1 MNRIF
6 NLIWSKTKEKWIVVS
21 EKVKGNGKVPSSPL
35 RSLAALTALF
45 MGGVP
50 AYAIDPGSLPTEGQ
64 ITAGSGTI
72 TTSGT
77 QMTVNQSSQQLIANW
92 GTFNIGENAAVRF
105 NQPNSSSAALN
116 RIFDQNP
123 SQIMGSLSSN
133 GQVFLLNPAGI
144 IFGKT
149 ARVDVGGLVASS
161 LNMLDSDFLAG
172 KYTFTGNGSSGA
184 LLNQG
189 VINTA
194 NGGVV
199 ALMAPTV
206 TNEGSITANSGSVLL
221 TAGNK
226 VSLDFTG
233 DGLISYTV
241 DQGAVDALVENKGL
255 IKADGGLVVMTS
267 RAADALHM
275 ATTTNS
281 GVIEAHTIQNKAGR
295 ILLLSDMAN
304 GQTNVGGTLDASAPN
319 SGDGGFIETSAGRV
333 KISDGT
339 IVTTLAPKGKTGMWL
354 IDPDGFTIAATGGD
368 MTGSFLSSSLDVT
381 GVEIKSVNGSSGSDG
396 NINVNDVV
404 SWSKNKLTL
413 TATNDIN
420 INAVMTVCG
429 TSSLDLEPGSKQVNM
444 GFKPDGTFK
453 GRVDFFQANGTTP
466 RSGIGFLTINA
477 HDYTV
482 ITELGTNN
490 SSKTGTDLQGINGV
504 SGYYALGGDINASAT
519 GSWTVGG
526 FTPIG
531 SFTGTFDG
539 LGHTISSLTIN
550 RPEDSEIGLFGNS
563 NGIIRNVGLIN
574 ASVTGNSSVGAL
586 VGYNDYGSTITNSYA
601 TGSMTGNGNF
611 VGGLVGY
618 NYGSITDSYATGSV
632 TGSGDDVGG
641 LVGYNGGFIKNSFYD
656 MGTAII
662 KVGNGSSEPL
672 LAAVTP
678 YGIYGAQFND
688 WLSSTGKSA
697 KSLVITDYFTLL
709 DGYYSLD
716 DLGDVKNI
724 LGFVNDTNV
733 KKFRLTNDIA
743 LPGGFWIPL
752 FNAAELDGAGH
763 KFTGLSVNQPMN
775 NQIGMIGLLGH
786 DSTINNLG
794 VTGLTITGSS
804 SVGGLVGDNHGTISD
819 SYATGSV
826 EGKSNIGGLVGNNSG
841 SITDSYSTGNVTGSG
856 NDVGGLVGYNGGTIK
871 NSFYNMTTSEI
882 KVGDSQGGTLDAAV
896 TPYGI
901 YGDQFNDWLSD
912 SGKSA
917 KTLNISNY
925 FGLPID
931 GYYQISSANLHNIL
945 GFVNDTNLKK
955 FRLTTDIDLSGT
967 GFWIP
972 LFNAAKLDGAG
983 HKFTGLSINQPMN
996 NEIGMIGLLGH
1007 DSTINNLGVTGLG
1020 GVDVIGN
1027 ESVGGLVGLNRGTIS
1042 NSYATGSVTG
1052 NGDFVGGLVGDN
1064 NGTITH
1070 SHATGSVEGTGN
1082 AGGLVGDNYGT
1093 ITNSHAAGNV
1103 DGTSNVGGLVGVNSN
1118 GTVGNSYATGN
1129 VAGSKYGVGG
1139 LVGVN
1144 IKGTVGNSYA
1154 TGNVDGTSY
1163 VGGLVGVN
1171 FNGTIANSYAT
1182 GNVSGYVVGGL
1193 VGYNLGLGVN
1203 VTIRNSYATGS
1214 VSGYTVGGLVGYNI
1228 GSNHDMISN
1237 SYATGSVSGTRN
1249 AGGLV
1254 GYNFGT
1260 IANSYATGNVS
1271 GYAVGGLVGSND
1283 GDISHSFYEKDA
1295 NPLLTGVGDGTPDV
1309 AGEVWGMSTANMKL
1323 LSNFMEATAANGNVN
1338 PGWNFTPGTG
1348 VWKIDA
1354 ATNGGYPYLAWQNS
1368 EKFYERSVLSE
1379 PLPGVPS
1386 YPAFPI
1392 APTGPLIPEGQLLE
1406 AKIVSQPSPSAPG
1419 LILVTVPQSL
1429 GAEGSVF
1436 SFVLP
1441 DELKNSVGGVVESVT
1456 LPDGAP
1462 LPSWLHYNPETM
1474 TFTATDMPQGMTEF
1488 KVLVT
1493 LGGKSWIV
1501 DIAMA
1506 R

>member
-221 TAGNK
+221 ASGNK

-333 KISDGT
+333 RISDGT
-339 IVTTLAPKGKTGMWL
+339 IVTTLAPKGKTGTWL
-354 IDPDGFTIAATGGD
+354 IDPTNYTIDSVLNGGNETGAH
-368 MTGSFLSSSLDVT
+368 VT
-381 GVEIKSVNGSSGSDG
+381 QTLLTTDRLIVADENITVNE
-396 NINVNDVV
+396 NIE
-404 SWSKNKLTL
+404 WTFHTLTL
-413 TATNDIN
+413 TTTTGDIN
-420 INAVMTVCG
+420 INAVMKAGATADPG
-429 TSSLDLEPGSKQVNM
+429 TFAILDLEPGSGKVNM
-444 GFKPDGTFK
+444 GFNPK
-453 GRVDFFQANGTTP
+453 GRVDFFEANGTTP
-466 RSGIGFLTINA
+466 RSGTGFLTINGNG
-477 HDYTV
+477 YTV
-482 ITELGTNN
+482 ITDLGAYN
-490 SSKTGTDLQGINGV
+490 SSTVKDLQGINNGLD
-504 SGYYALGGDINASAT
+504 GYYALGSNIDASPTAAWNSDGAST
-519 GSWTVGG
+519 PTYAG

-531 SFTGTFDG
+531 NSSGKFTGTFDG
-539 LGHTISSLTIN
+539 LGHTISALTIN
-550 RPEDSEIGLFGNS
+550 SSGNNGVGLFGYS
-563 NGIIRNVGLIN
+563 NGTIRNVALVN
-574 ASVTGNSSVGAL
+574 ASVTGNSYVGAL
-586 VGYNDYGSTITNSYA
+586 VGYNHGRISNSYASGSVTGSGYDFGGLVGNNQGAISNSHAVDIVTGIGEDSRIAGGLVGNNYGTISNSYATGSVVANGNYAGGLVGIHHAGSISNSYARGNVTGGDFVGGLVGTNWGGSTITNSFATGNVEGTNNVGGLVGDNYSTITGSNA
-601 TGSMTGNGNF
+601 TGSVIGTNN

-618 NYGSITDSYATGSV
+618 NEYGTISNSFATGSV
-632 TGSGDDVGG
+632 DGTSNVGG
-641 LVGYNGGFIKNSFYD
+641 LVGEN
-656 MGTAII
+656 
-662 KVGNGSSEPL
+662 
-672 LAAVTP
+672 
-678 YGIYGAQFND
+678 YG
-688 WLSSTGKSA
+688 
-697 KSLVITDYFTLL
+697 
-709 DGYYSLD
+709 
-716 DLGDVKNI
+716 
-724 LGFVNDTNV
+724 
-733 KKFRLTNDIA
+733 
-743 LPGGFWIPL
+743 
-752 FNAAELDGAGH
+752 
-763 KFTGLSVNQPMN
+763 
-775 NQIGMIGLLGH
+775 
-786 DSTINNLG
+786 
-794 VTGLTITGSS
+794 TITGSNATGS
-804 SVGGLVGDNHGTISD
+804 VEGTNNVGGLVGDNYD
-819 SYATGSV
+819 
-826 EGKSNIGGLVGNNSG
+826 
-841 SITDSYSTGNVTGSG
+841 
-856 NDVGGLVGYNGGTIK
+856 
-871 NSFYNMTTSEI
+871 
-882 KVGDSQGGTLDAAV
+882 
-896 TPYGI
+896 
-901 YGDQFNDWLSD
+901 
-912 SGKSA
+912 
-917 KTLNISNY
+917 
-925 FGLPID
+925 
-931 GYYQISSANLHNIL
+931 
-945 GFVNDTNLKK
+945 
-955 FRLTTDIDLSGT
+955 
-967 GFWIP
+967 
-972 LFNAAKLDGAG
+972 
-983 HKFTGLSINQPMN
+983 
-996 NEIGMIGLLGH
+996 
-1007 DSTINNLGVTGLG
+1007 
-1020 GVDVIGN
+1020 
-1027 ESVGGLVGLNRGTIS
+1027 TIS

-1129 VAGSKYGVGG
+1129 VAGSSVTGSKYGVGG

-1144 IKGTVGNSYA
+1144 NYGTITKSYA
-1154 TGNVDGTSY
+1154 TGNVTGGSVTGSKY
-1163 VGGLVGVN
+1163 GIGGLVGVN
-1171 FNGTIANSYAT
+1171 FVGTITDSHAT
-1182 GNVSGYVVGGL
+1182 GSVDGLSNVGGL
-1193 VGYNLGLGVN
+1193 VGE
-1203 VTIRNSYATGS
+1203 
-1214 VSGYTVGGLVGYNI
+1214 
-1228 GSNHDMISN
+1228 
-1237 SYATGSVSGTRN
+1237 
-1249 AGGLV
+1249 
-1254 GYNFGT
+1254 NFDGT

-1271 GYAVGGLVGSND
+1271 GYAVGGLVGYNLGVNNDTIRNSYATGNVTEARYGGGLVGLNAGTIRDSYAKGNVSGYTVGGLVGYNVGSNHDTISNSYATGSVAGERHAGGLVGEND
-1283 GDISHSFYEKDA
+1283 GSIFDNCYATGSVSGARNAGGLVGYNLGSIGNSYAAGSVTGERNVGGLVGDNYGTIEKSYARGRVAGGSHVGALVGHEYGDATLSNSFYEKNA

-1338 PGWNFTPGTG
+1338 PGWDFTPGTG

-1368 EKFYERSVLSE
+1368 EKFYERPVLSE

-1392 APTGPLIPEGQLLE
+1392 APTGPLIPEGQFLE
-1406 AKIVSQPSPSAPG
+1406 AKIVNLPLPSAPG

-1462 LPSWLHYNPETM
+1462 LPSWLHYKPETM